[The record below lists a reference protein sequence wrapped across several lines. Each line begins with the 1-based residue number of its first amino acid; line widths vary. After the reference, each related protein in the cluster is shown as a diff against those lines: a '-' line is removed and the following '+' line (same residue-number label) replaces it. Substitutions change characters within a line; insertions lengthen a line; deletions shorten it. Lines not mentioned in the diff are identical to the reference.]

1 MWCGEGLI
9 QRMQAF
15 LLFFFFCVASIFSV
29 VKTDTFSAC
38 RVILV
43 FPQSTELWHGL
54 QNLRCLTCL
63 CDLFACVYTLGT
75 LVYSLIWRAFVKSA
89 QELTL
94 EKSQSLA
101 RNDHPSRWWPCSVML
116 NFGFKS
122 ECSCSVPLTLSVGWC
137 IPSVFDS
144 SEKRQSCADLTI
156 CGGKGEPWQSKY
168 VCVWPFVLKCTVFVY
183 AQLWRQI
190 CSELLRYLF
199 WSTQG
204 LLGICWSLTM
214 VSFEGT
220 VDRSPSAYT
229 GICFELH
236 TFCHRQCS
244 AGRIFFKLLNCLPWS
259 AFFSLFL

>member
-1 MWCGEGLI
+1 MITHPGGD
-9 QRMQAF
+9 RA
-15 LLFFFFCVASIFSV
+15 
-29 VKTDTFSAC
+29 
-38 RVILV
+38 
-43 FPQSTELWHGL
+43 QS
-54 QNLRCLTCL
+54 CLTL
-63 CDLFACVYTLGT
+63 
-75 LVYSLIWRAFVKSA
+75 AF
-89 QELTL
+89 E
-94 EKSQSLA
+94 
-101 RNDHPSRWWPCSVML
+101 
-116 NFGFKS
+116 S

-244 AGRIFFKLLNCLPWS
+244 AGRIFFLNCWTVCPEVHFFLSSFKKFFFVISVALPKWGMVRVNVDVFHLLNVFYCWWHWWQEKLKESIVLTVCLLLFKKKKLS
-259 AFFSLFL
+259 CRARKTLILQKKIQFVFSEVKILL